1 MKEGV
6 NMKLSILEKY
16 DNLIL
21 KNIKNN
27 KLKYGLLMLPYK
39 LPLVIILGILLAT
52 KLVSPIFFLMILI
65 GIVFFKSETKGEKYE
80 NKK

>member
-1 MKEGV
+1 MNV
-6 NMKLSILEKY
+6 SILEKY

-27 KLKYGLLMLPYK
+27 KLKYSLLTLPYK
-39 LPLVIILGILLAT
+39 LPIVIILVILVAT
-52 KLVSPIFFLMILI
+52 KLVSPIFFLMILV
-65 GIVFFKSETKGEKYE
+65 GLIVLNFRVKGDKYE